1 MANSPIMRNKLT
13 REKNSNVLIKLLY
26 GMKALR
32 NEESGNLFLYL
43 GAMKTGYPCKNII
56 VYKNII

>member
-1 MANSPIMRNKLT
+1 MRNKLT